1 MNTYTHLSMDEEAST
16 EADVARAARAQ
27 ALPPLEFKC
36 TDSYVT
42 EATADPRPGR
52 GRLIAIN

>member
-42 EATADPRPGR
+42 EATADRPAG
-52 GRLIAIN
+52 AA